1 MHCDRNS
8 ATFGYDDLCLAEEK
22 GSQLLAERSNQNQL
36 NVKSMVSPEK
46 SSEAAVTAQEM
57 KGSCIIKE
65 RMHYQKVMMIK
76 RGKICN

>member
-1 MHCDRNS
+1 
-8 ATFGYDDLCLAEEK
+8 
-22 GSQLLAERSNQNQL
+22 
-36 NVKSMVSPEK
+36 MVSPEK